1 NSPSIEGK
9 TEYLNSPYVTA
20 GDRVYMVG
28 HQDGSFPP
36 LGWHITGEMGGI
48 WDHPIKLMDG
58 FDAALIFENGTL
70 KLDKASKFINYPYA
84 SQHLFQLKKRG
95 LTIERWQFVPDG
107 KEGLAVQYIL
117 KNEGAAKNFQF
128 KFTGRTDLRPT
139 WLGERTQMLDAKDSA
154 YFLNRHN
161 AWAAKDSKN
170 NWFTIFGPGNGT
182 KIRSATTHNN
192 GTNGVSNSLYLNIKI
207 AEGGS
212 KTLTF
217 VIAGSYRSENEAVK
231 TYNEIKAN
239 IKKLAIEKRER
250 YKALAEKSKLTIP
263 DKKIEQAFEW
273 LKYNSDWLVRTVP
286 EIGSGIG
293 AGLPDYPWWFGADS
307 EYALQGYMAIG
318 QTGPVYSTI
327 KLLDSI
333 SEKVNGNGRIV
344 HEMSSNGAVFNP
356 GNINETPQF
365 ASLVWQVYRWNGDAA
380 FLKKY
385 FPTVQKGLQW
395 LSTEKDSDKNGFP
408 NGFGMMEVH
417 GLDSEMI
424 DVAAYTQK
432 AYADASKMAA
442 ALGKDEIAETYAK
455 KAKTLKH
462 VINERFWS
470 EDFQSYGDFLGTGAQ
485 ALRLIGNAITRA
497 DTLKK
502 PWSVSEL
509 KSLRAAIL
517 KNPSPQVRPFV
528 LHHNW
533 VVNTPM
539 EVGLAT
545 PKKAKKALKTASKYT
560 NPFGV

>member
-1 NSPSIEGK
+1 MKLPVPLLVFYVFISCHQKIETPTIAAVAENSPFIEGK

-273 LKYNSDWLVRTVP
+273 L
-286 EIGSGIG
+286 
-293 AGLPDYPWWFGADS
+293 A
-307 EYALQGYMAIG
+307 
-318 QTGPVYSTI
+318 
-327 KLLDSI
+327 
-333 SEKVNGNGRIV
+333 
-344 HEMSSNGAVFNP
+344 
-356 GNINETPQF
+356 
-365 ASLVWQVYRWNGDAA
+365 ASLERPGWQAVVRRAA
-380 FLKKY
+380 L
-385 FPTVQKGLQW
+385 
-395 LSTEKDSDKNGFP
+395 E
-408 NGFGMMEVH
+408 GFG
-417 GLDSEMI
+417 D
-424 DVAAYTQK
+424 
-432 AYADASKMAA
+432 
-442 ALGKDEIAETYAK
+442 LGD
-455 KAKTLKH
+455 
-462 VINERFWS
+462 ERF
-470 EDFQSYGDFLGTGAQ
+470 A
-485 ALRLIGNAITRA
+485 
-497 DTLKK
+497 
-502 PWSVSEL
+502 
-509 KSLRAAIL
+509 
-517 KNPSPQVRPFV
+517 V
-528 LHHNW
+528 LHHARHGG
-533 VVNTPM
+533 
-539 EVGLAT
+539 VGLRAQGDEDRGAVRGDAEGCLSQT
-545 PKKAKKALKTASKYT
+545 RAHH
-560 NPFGV
+560 